1 MKKTKGQNLVPNSER
16 TPNELR
22 KMTKKGG
29 IASGASRR
37 RKKEMREI
45 FSAVL
50 DEKHTDKN
58 GEEYTLREKMAIAI
72 TQQALEGNT
81 KAFEQVMRYSGDKP
95 KQSACFSTKQVTAM
109 VEEKVKELTEKMK
122 EVGLYTS
129 DKDEQIRATA
139 QICVK
144 TNLAFEASCKN
155 GMLVSVT
162 SREGN
167 VSDQISQ
174 SELLYIRYYEKM
186 QTGLRALGLNTDSK
200 PVKLGQDKF
209 DDFYDS
215 FQIDDKGE

>member
-1 MKKTKGQNLVPNSER
+1 MKEKREQNLVPNSER

-50 DEKHTDKN
+50 DEKHTDNN
-58 GEEYTLREKMAIAI
+58 GEEYTLREKMALAI
-72 TQQALEGNT
+72 TQEALNGNT

-95 KQSACFSTKQVTAM
+95 KQSACFSSKQVNAM
-109 VEEKVKELTEKMK
+109 VDEKMKAITEKMK

-144 TNLAFEASCKN
+144 TQLAFEASCKN
-155 GMLVSVT
+155 GMFVSVT

-167 VSDQISQ
+167 VSEQISQ
-174 SELLYIRYYEKM
+174 SELLFIRYYEKM
-186 QTGLRALGLNTDSK
+186 QMGLRALGLNTDSK

>member
-1 MKKTKGQNLVPNSER
+1 MKKTKEQNLVPISER
-16 TPNELR
+16 TSNELR

-81 KAFEQVMRYSGDKP
+81 KAFEQVMRYSGDTP
-95 KQSACFSTKQVTAM
+95 KQSACFSAKQVKEM
-109 VEEKVKELTEKMK
+109 VDEEVKEITEKMK

-129 DKDEQIRATA
+129 DKDMQIRATA

-144 TNLAFEASCKN
+144 TQLAFEASCKD
-155 GMLVSVT
+155 GMFVAVT

-167 VSDQISQ
+167 VTKQASP

-215 FQIDDKGE
+215 FQLDDKGE